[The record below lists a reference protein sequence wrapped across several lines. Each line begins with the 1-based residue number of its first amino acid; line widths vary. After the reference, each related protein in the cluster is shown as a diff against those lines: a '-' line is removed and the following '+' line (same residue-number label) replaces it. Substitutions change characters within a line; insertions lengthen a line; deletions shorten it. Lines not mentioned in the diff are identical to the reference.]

1 MGVKA
6 ELINIYDRP
15 IQFDKKL
22 GIIRN
27 GVDNLYSERIER
39 YINNSVTAK
48 AASIIMS
55 NYILGKGFGN
65 SNDIVVGKDTLFR
78 FSTKIL
84 RNLVKHRGVF
94 IHINYNANY
103 KINSF
108 DVLPYTH
115 CRLGKK
121 DDEKYNGKIAVSSK
135 FSHKDLNINDISFF
149 NVFNPNEKVV
159 KSQVENEGGW
169 SQYKGQILFY
179 NLDFEFDYPLSTIDA
194 VKYDCDSEHQAS
206 LYKNTSL
213 RNGFFG
219 KTIVVTE
226 QLVDDFENYQ
236 NDEKGAELYLQDKS
250 DAEKFND
257 SIKSFL
263 GAENSA
269 KVLHVQLDPK
279 NPEATLE
286 QAIRFESV
294 SSNIDDKMFEYT
306 ENSSFRNILMA
317 FNNLPSQLIRSENA
331 LFGNSGESIKQMR
344 VTYQNNV
351 NNERK
356 EFLNLINLLFENYKD
371 EVSLEHELLFNEN
384 ELKNDTVN
392 NEI

>member
-1 MGVKA
+1 MIP
-6 ELINIYDRP
+6 LITRYD
-15 IQFDKKL
+15 
-22 GIIRN
+22 
-27 GVDNLYSERIER
+27 
-39 YINNSVTAK
+39 
-48 AASIIMS
+48 
-55 NYILGKGFGN
+55 
-65 SNDIVVGKDTLFR
+65 
-78 FSTKIL
+78 
-84 RNLVKHRGVF
+84 
-94 IHINYNANY
+94 
-103 KINSF
+103 
-108 DVLPYTH
+108 
-115 CRLGKK
+115 
-121 DDEKYNGKIAVSSK
+121 IAVSSK

-149 NVFNPNEKVV
+149 NVFNPNEKVI

-279 NPEATLE
+279 NPDATLE

-317 FNNLPSQLIRSENA
+317 FNNLPSQLIRSENE

-356 EFLNLINLLFENYKD
+356 EFLNLLNLLFENYKD

>member
-1 MGVKA
+1 
-6 ELINIYDRP
+6 
-15 IQFDKKL
+15 
-22 GIIRN
+22 
-27 GVDNLYSERIER
+27 
-39 YINNSVTAK
+39 
-48 AASIIMS
+48 
-55 NYILGKGFGN
+55 
-65 SNDIVVGKDTLFR
+65 
-78 FSTKIL
+78 
-84 RNLVKHRGVF
+84 
-94 IHINYNANY
+94 
-103 KINSF
+103 
-108 DVLPYTH
+108 
-115 CRLGKK
+115 
-121 DDEKYNGKIAVSSK
+121 
-135 FSHKDLNINDISFF
+135 
-149 NVFNPNEKVV
+149 
-159 KSQVENEGGW
+159 
-169 SQYKGQILFY
+169 
-179 NLDFEFDYPLSTIDA
+179 
-194 VKYDCDSEHQAS
+194 
-206 LYKNTSL
+206 
-213 RNGFFG
+213 
-219 KTIVVTE
+219 
-226 QLVDDFENYQ
+226 LVDDFENYQ

-279 NPEATLE
+279 NPDATLE

-317 FNNLPSQLIRSENA
+317 FNNLPSQLIRSENE

-356 EFLNLINLLFENYKD
+356 EFLNLLNLLFENYKD